1 MYSFYRCYATDDN
14 NNSKR
19 KLKQL
24 SELHYVKA
32 SQLFLVVDRP
42 AEFLRTV
49 LERAGLVEAQLPA
62 VKGEGARYK
71 LLLQVLDIVLETGV
85 VVARLVEKEEE
96 EVVDKEEWEEE
107 RKMLE
112 TIVQRIQFILL
123 SMVKLSWAMLV
134 V

>member
-1 MYSFYRCYATDDN
+1 M
-14 NNSKR
+14 
-19 KLKQL
+19 
-24 SELHYVKA
+24 
-32 SQLFLVVDRP
+32 VDRL

-49 LERAGLVEAQLPA
+49 LERAGLVEAQLLA

-96 EVVDKEEWEEE
+96 EVVDKDEWKEE
-107 RKMLE
+107 RKML
-112 TIVQRIQFILL
+112 VQRIQSILL

>member
-1 MYSFYRCYATDDN
+1 LYSFYRCYATEDN
-14 NNSKR
+14 SNR

-32 SQLFLVVDRP
+32 SQLFLVVDRL

-49 LERAGLVEAQLPA
+49 LERAGLVEAQLLA

-96 EVVDKEEWEEE
+96 EVVDKEEWKEE
-107 RKMLE
+107 RKML
-112 TIVQRIQFILL
+112 VQRIQSILL